1 MKVLEKR
8 DYILQVRTNV
18 DLYINQNVTS
28 QILSRINR
36 LTDEDQQNTCSQVG
50 FFIWKETCAL
60 FLGQFASCC
69 CTTEPAKLYQSM
81 QLKPA
86 GVPVNAA

>member
-50 FFIWKETCAL
+50 FFI
-60 FLGQFASCC
+60 
-69 CTTEPAKLYQSM
+69 
-81 QLKPA
+81 
-86 GVPVNAA
+86 